1 MNVCVRGRPVTEDQ
15 PPRLTRAGVSKG
27 CQEYSEIS
35 VGNGLPFSVRQANT
49 LRSLSLSIGCIESA
63 RSVEAGQALRSRMTA
78 ITPLEQSIDDPTPH
92 ERAGPL
98 IKNISKP
105 SLKGQYVP
113 EFVRLKNALE
123 QEVLLQCNCSEA
135 LIDFAKSR
143 MTAEDRCISNYL
155 IEQGF
160 LDASVFYWGIS
171 GKMNVRYASDGSLS
185 AIAPIDKKLKPFE
198 TEGILFVPALDL
210 NQKVVFAAAP
220 LGHQLEAFERAL
232 GYFDEATSKIVLVTP
247 EYQKALTVTTA
258 SANALAQDDVSMS
271 AVYRFLPSQRKL
283 LTVSPIIFLGALGF
297 AFDALFWGLLILLTL
312 SLGVTGLLRLASFF
326 TYSDRQEF
334 TVPKLEKWPH
344 YTVLVPLYKE
354 SAICRQLVDGLD
366 ALDYPK
372 DALDVIFL
380 VEQDDELTQ
389 KNLRKLL
396 KKSMRMIILP
406 PGKPQTKPRAL
417 SVGLAATKG
426 EFVTVFDAEDRPE
439 PQQLKKAICQ
449 FALEGQ
455 DVACLQAALSIDH
468 AEESWLVRQFAFEYA
483 ALFDVF
489 LPFLSRK
496 NLLLPLGGTSNHF
509 RVSALRKVGGWDPFN
524 VTEDAD
530 LAVRFARQGFKTRTL
545 NSSTFE
551 EAPLTLKAWLHQRTR
566 WHKGWIQTLAV
577 HLRNPRLAYKQ
588 LGLKNFALLLLTFF
602 GGMLCLW
609 AAPWTVWMFGKLAL
623 NYYST
628 GMQAFDAFSIYAMF
642 CFLFGLGGSVV
653 TVLQGSAKRG
663 FRPRTWEIASIPL
676 YWVLGCIASYKA
688 LIEFAIKPHY
698 WRKTEHGIVR
708 QRGKMKS
715 AQRL

>member
-1 MNVCVRGRPVTEDQ
+1 MNVCVRGRPANQEE
-15 PPRLTRAGVSKG
+15 PPGLTGRE
-27 CQEYSEIS
+27 QECPEIS
-35 VGNGLPFSVRQANT
+35 VGSGLPFSVRQANT
-49 LRSLSLSIGCIESA
+49 LRSLALSTGRIESTCA
-63 RSVEAGQALRSRMTA
+63 VEAGQALRNRMTA
-78 ITPLEQSIDDPTPH
+78 ITPLEQSVDVSSSCESARILVQNVCRPVLK
-92 ERAGPL
+92 ERYAPELIPL
-98 IKNISKP
+98 RNT
-105 SLKGQYVP
+105 
-113 EFVRLKNALE
+113 LE
-123 QEVLLQCNCSEA
+123 REVLLQCNCSDA

-143 MTAEDRCISNYL
+143 ISQEDRCTSNYL

-171 GKMNVRYASDGSLS
+171 GKMNIRYAPDGSLS
-185 AIAPIDKKLKPFE
+185 AIAPIDENLKPFE

-220 LGHQLEAFERAL
+220 PGHQLEAFEWVLR
-232 GYFDEATSKIVLVTP
+232 YFDETTSKIVVVTP
-247 EYQKALTVTTA
+247 QYQKALTVTTA
-258 SANALAQDDVSMS
+258 SSNALVQSDVSMS

-283 LTVSPIIFLGALGF
+283 LTVSPIIFVGAAGF
-297 AFDALFWGLLILLTL
+297 AFDAFLWGLFILLTL

-326 TYSDRQEF
+326 TFSDRQEF
-334 TVPKLEKWPH
+334 TVPTLEKWPH

-354 SAICRQLVDGLD
+354 SAVCRQLVDGLD

-389 KNLRKLL
+389 KSLRKLL

-417 SVGLAATKG
+417 SVGLAATKS

-439 PQQLKKAICQ
+439 RQQLKKAICQ
-449 FALEGQ
+449 FALEGH

-468 AEESWLVRQFAFEYA
+468 ADESWLVRQFAFEYA

-496 NLLLPLGGTSNHF
+496 DLLLPLGGTSNHF

-577 HLRNPRLAYKQ
+577 HLRNPALTCRQ
-588 LGLKNFALLLLTFF
+588 LGMTNFALLLLTFF
-602 GGMLCLW
+602 GGILCLW
-609 AAPWTVWMFGKLAL
+609 AAPLTVLMFGKIAL
-623 NYYST
+623 NFYST
-628 GMQAFDAFSIYAMF
+628 GLQAFDAFSIYAMF
-642 CFLFGLGGSVV
+642 CFLFGLGGTVV

-663 FRPRTWEIASIPL
+663 FRPQAWEIASIPL
-676 YWVLGCIASYKA
+676 YWLLGCIASYKA
-688 LIEFAIKPHY
+688 LIEFALKPHY

-708 QRGKMKS
+708 HRGKMKR
-715 AQRL
+715 A